1 VVAATGDAEAATAW
15 QQLLLLLLSM
25 PLQERN
31 IPQELDLA
39 RTAVETVVRQLTA
52 VTKTN
57 QVRCCS

>member
-1 VVAATGDAEAATAW
+1 MCGV
-15 QQLLLLLLSM
+15 LLLLLLL
-25 PLQERN
+25 LQERN

-57 QVRCCS
+57 QVR